1 MSASSLN
8 LARTRSTSAGRDGLP
23 SARPARPPLQNRTY
37 SAPVGKLHLQAGRS
51 GKQDAAG
58 FTAIAENEA
67 TMTGQEPEDKEKE
80 KDSSEEAATSGHQ
93 LPQVNLAVVGAA
105 GVGKSTFVKCALD
118 LKQTPLVRSSIKKMS
133 MDGAIYVVRLL
144 EIAIHKITLD
154 DRGRIV
160 WPKCL
165 GEQALP
171 PIDGV
176 LCLFDST
183 DLRSVSQYPQV
194 LVSAAGTTAER
205 TEILDALRKSTNIPF
220 LVIACKCDGPQNE
233 SQQDPLTLVQAC
245 RSLLGL
251 KVQRIS
257 ASHPESHKKCI
268 STILRAIIMRSA
280 GMSSPLSS
288 SPTFTFSS
296 SPALLVDCLSRPF
309 CVCVSG
315 KKKRNKHPSLWTVL
329 DPVFPLS
336 PIHHEP
342 DTAWKVNIP
351 TKGRLPLPLPAR
363 PPFVLAPLGAFAAS
377 SPLSITLNSLP
388 AFSTHASHRPKRKE
402 KKKKSEDEE
411 RRRGRRRRTLRY
423 PPALAPMNSSLP
435 ARVEP
440 LVLLL
445 VFFFLFF
452 TLSIP
457 PCSGCG
463 RLFHHLPFL
472 LQA

>member
-1 MSASSLN
+1 
-8 LARTRSTSAGRDGLP
+8 
-23 SARPARPPLQNRTY
+23 
-37 SAPVGKLHLQAGRS
+37 
-51 GKQDAAG
+51 
-58 FTAIAENEA
+58 
-67 TMTGQEPEDKEKE
+67 
-80 KDSSEEAATSGHQ
+80 
-93 LPQVNLAVVGAA
+93 
-105 GVGKSTFVKCALD
+105 
-118 LKQTPLVRSSIKKMS
+118 MS

-194 LVSAAGTTAER
+194 
-205 TEILDALRKSTNIPF
+205 LDALRKSTNIPF

-280 GMSSPLSS
+280 DNNQEGQDFNQRASASAS
-288 SPTFTFSS
+288 
-296 SPALLVDCLSRPF
+296 
-309 CVCVSG
+309 
-315 KKKRNKHPSLWTVL
+315 
-329 DPVFPLS
+329 
-336 PIHHEP
+336 
-342 DTAWKVNIP
+342 
-351 TKGRLPLPLPAR
+351 LPLPAR
-363 PPFVLAPLGAFAAS
+363 RPFVLAPLGAFAAS
-377 SPLSITLNSLP
+377 FPLSITLNSLP

-402 KKKKSEDEE
+402 EKSEDEE
-411 RRRGRRRRTLRY
+411 RRRGQEKEELC
-423 PPALAPMNSSLP
+423 AI
-435 ARVEP
+435 P
-440 LVLLL
+440 LLWLL
-445 VFFFLFF
+445 
-452 TLSIP
+452 
-457 PCSGCG
+457 
-463 RLFHHLPFL
+463 
-472 LQA
+472 

>member
-1 MSASSLN
+1 
-8 LARTRSTSAGRDGLP
+8 
-23 SARPARPPLQNRTY
+23 
-37 SAPVGKLHLQAGRS
+37 
-51 GKQDAAG
+51 
-58 FTAIAENEA
+58 
-67 TMTGQEPEDKEKE
+67 
-80 KDSSEEAATSGHQ
+80 
-93 LPQVNLAVVGAA
+93 
-105 GVGKSTFVKCALD
+105 
-118 LKQTPLVRSSIKKMS
+118 MS

-194 LVSAAGTTAER
+194 
-205 TEILDALRKSTNIPF
+205 LDALRKSTNIPF

-280 GMSSPLSS
+280 ETKTNTHDGTTDGAGPLLPEVLSS
-288 SPTFTFSS
+288 
-296 SPALLVDCLSRPF
+296 
-309 CVCVSG
+309 
-315 KKKRNKHPSLWTVL
+315 
-329 DPVFPLS
+329 
-336 PIHHEP
+336 IHHEP
-342 DTAWKVNIP
+342 DNNQEGQDFNQRASASAS
-351 TKGRLPLPLPAR
+351 LPLPAR
-363 PPFVLAPLGAFAAS
+363 RPFVLAPLGAFAAS
-377 SPLSITLNSLP
+377 FPLSITLNSLP

-402 KKKKSEDEE
+402 EKSEDEE
-411 RRRGRRRRTLRY
+411 RRRGQEKEELC
-423 PPALAPMNSSLP
+423 AI
-435 ARVEP
+435 P
-440 LVLLL
+440 LLWLL
-445 VFFFLFF
+445 
-452 TLSIP
+452 
-457 PCSGCG
+457 
-463 RLFHHLPFL
+463 
-472 LQA
+472 